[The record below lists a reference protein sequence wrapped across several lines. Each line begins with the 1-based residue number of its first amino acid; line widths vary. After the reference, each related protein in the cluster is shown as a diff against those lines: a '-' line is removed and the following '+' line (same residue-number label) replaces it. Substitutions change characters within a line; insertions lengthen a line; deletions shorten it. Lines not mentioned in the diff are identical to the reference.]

1 MDEELGAGGVVGR
14 DGKVRELV
22 KQRLRADDK
31 LRIALQDY
39 VASARAVESTGLG
52 GDPLGRDVPA
62 GRASRPEDL
71 PAQIAHEH
79 GQAAIELV
87 TPVSFSARSFLLA
100 LVVTTDPSI
109 DNDVKM
115 ASARLCTQIVERE
128 GRAHCVCM
136 ATWSARDEH
145 EFRDW
150 IDEARD
156 AGLPADEDDVGLAAL
171 VREYGRGRGPDDPP
185 VHPSIRRTLDEVV
198 SFELARTGGAPDD
211 WAEEDRRIARVARDR
226 LIQSLWATALSPRQT
241 KARHRL
247 DAYKELEGA
256 QALRKCVCAPK
267 RWVPE
272 FPPVAPEIDD
282 YNGTIRLLAR
292 RTHRSALVVVRFPET
307 YNALREMLDGQIV
320 AAAAESVV
328 FARDGTL
335 PG

>member
-1 MDEELGAGGVVGR
+1 M
-14 DGKVRELV
+14 
-22 KQRLRADDK
+22 
-31 LRIALQDY
+31 
-39 VASARAVESTGLG
+39 
-52 GDPLGRDVPA
+52 
-62 GRASRPEDL
+62 
-71 PAQIAHEH
+71 
-79 GQAAIELV
+79 V
-87 TPVSFSARSFLLA
+87 TPVSFNARSFLLA
-100 LVVTTDPSI
+100 LVVTTDPSV

-115 ASARLCTQIVERE
+115 ASARLCTQIVENE
-128 GRAHCVCM
+128 GRGHCVCM

-150 IDEARD
+150 IDDARD

-171 VREYGRGRGPDDPP
+171 VREYGRSGGPDDLPI
-185 VHPSIRRTLDEVV
+185 HPSIRRTLDEVV
-198 SFELARTGGAPDD
+198 AFELARTGGMSDD
-211 WAEEDRRIARVARDR
+211 WVEEDRRIARVAQDR

-247 DAYKELEGA
+247 DAYKQLKEA

-272 FPPVAPEIDD
+272 FPPAAPEIDD
-282 YNGTIRLLAR
+282 YNGTIRLLVR

-307 YNALREMLDGQIV
+307 YNALREMLDRQIV

-328 FARDGTL
+328 SARDGTL